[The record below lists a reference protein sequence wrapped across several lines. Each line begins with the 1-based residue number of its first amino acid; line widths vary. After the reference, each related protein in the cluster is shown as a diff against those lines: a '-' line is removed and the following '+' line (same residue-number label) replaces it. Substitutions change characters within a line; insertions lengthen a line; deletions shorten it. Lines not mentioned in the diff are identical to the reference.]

1 MSGYR
6 NSTRRRRCGLPQT
19 TAGSHEEGSDQTL
32 RRPEGLPW
40 SRPPER
46 RGFPTPDVGRQ
57 GFLGTGRRIG
67 GIAGN
72 WGGQRCRG
80 NILGCVPEEGSA
92 QPGSLLRAER
102 RAKTSFG
109 FPGAG
114 GFRHDADRATCCRA
128 WCLAFRAACS
138 AVRRRSHDASFHSPI
153 KRVQPWLDISQRG
166 IVKPSREF
174 FFLPA
179 TNKVTGGEEQNVSAR
194 VRRGRSW

>member
-1 MSGYR
+1 MACR
-6 NSTRRRRCGLPQT
+6 KQLLDCMKK
-19 TAGSHEEGSDQTL
+19 TATKPFDA
-32 RRPEGLPW
+32 
-40 SRPPER
+40 R
-46 RGFPTPDVGRQ
+46 RGCRGAVRQNAGGSQRQMWDQ
-57 GFLGTGRRIG
+57 GFLGAGRRIG

-72 WGGQRCRG
+72 SGGQRCRG
-80 NILGCVPEEGSA
+80 NILGCIPEECSA
-92 QPGSLLRAER
+92 QAGSLLRAER
-102 RAKTSFG
+102 RAKTRFG
-109 FPGAG
+109 LPRAG

-128 WCLAFRAACS
+128 WCLAFRPARS

-179 TNKVTGGEEQNVSAR
+179 INKVTGGEEQNVSAR